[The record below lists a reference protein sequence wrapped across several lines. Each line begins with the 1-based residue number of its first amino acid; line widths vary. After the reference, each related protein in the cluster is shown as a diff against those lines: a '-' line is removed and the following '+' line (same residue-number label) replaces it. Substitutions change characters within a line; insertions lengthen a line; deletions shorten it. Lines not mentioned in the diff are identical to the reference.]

1 MGGNHVAWV
10 VASVGV
16 PNLSNLLHMPVVLVA
31 AAAGAASGEA
41 ALTAVAVASVE
52 ADVVLAG
59 EVEATETAVD
69 LATVADSETEVAVV
83 SEAVAAAASEE
94 VGMTLDHREVEVA
107 IGSYSTQSYGAS
119 ND

>member
-1 MGGNHVAWV
+1 M
-10 VASVGV
+10 GV
-16 PNLSNLLHMPVVLVA
+16 PNLSNLRHMPVVLLV
-31 AAAGAASGEA
+31 AAAGAGAASVGA
-41 ALTAVAVASVE
+41 ALTVVAAASVE

-59 EVEATETAVD
+59 EEEGTETAVD

-107 IGSYSTQSYGAS
+107 IGSCSTQSYGAS
-119 ND
+119 NN

>member
-1 MGGNHVAWV
+1 M
-10 VASVGV
+10 GV
-16 PNLSNLLHMPVVLVA
+16 PNLSNLLHMPVVLLLA
-31 AAAGAASGEA
+31 AAAGAASGGA
-41 ALTAVAVASVE
+41 ALTVVAVASVE

-59 EVEATETAVD
+59 EEEGTETAVD

-107 IGSYSTQSYGAS
+107 IGSCSTQSYVTS
-119 ND
+119 KD